1 MGGHTNGLSLL
12 PPPDALFFF
21 YHPPWRR
28 WGTAAVVEHRLWLF
42 EFMQPMKR
50 TFGGWN
56 NWPSTPRGAANT
68 SHCGDADRYIEFHE
82 VPRRYVHI
90 DRQAVRIHIYR
101 QQGNDQHPRAP
112 AQHHLLHTKSTFD
125 LLWCC
130 CCCIDSA
137 QHHREEKMK
146 GSWQWGELWIILPS
160 CDQWASRKNYTKRR
174 REKKREKKAKKW
186 DETRRGVK
194 QSQSSST
201 LSLEEDDI
209 LRLDL
214 YTRRSRKK
222 KKEKNTTH
230 IMYVCMWLFIIST
243 FFIHFCPLLIFAVI
257 RAVNKN
263 TQQKKKTTF
272 HSVFLSLSG
281 DR

>member
-174 REKKREKKAKKW
+174 REKKERKKGKKMGRNSEGCQTKSKQF
-186 DETRRGVK
+186 DLIVRRGRHPALGFIY
-194 QSQSSST
+194 SS
-201 LSLEEDDI
+201 LAQ
-209 LRLDL
+209 
-214 YTRRSRKK
+214 KK
-222 KKEKNTTH
+222 REKNTTH
-230 IMYVCMWLFIIST
+230 IICMYVVVYN
-243 FFIHFCPLLIFAVI
+243 IHIFY
-257 RAVNKN
+257 
-263 TQQKKKTTF
+263 T
-272 HSVFLSLSG
+272 FLSVAYIRRYKRSQ
-281 DR
+281 